1 MNCCDCDLDLKWQ
14 SKVIRISCMS
24 LISLFVIQVC
34 HFKTFRWVNSLDGCL
49 TSEEEDNETYTVK
62 RLSFMS
68 FKLRSSFWAKE
79 SDK

>member
-1 MNCCDCDLDLKWQ
+1 MNCYDCDLNSEWW
-14 SKVIRISCMS
+14 SKVIRISCIL

-34 HFKTFRWVNSLDGCL
+34 HFKTSRQTDLLDDCL
-49 TSEEEDNETYTVK
+49 TSEEKDNETYIIK

-68 FKLRSSFWAKE
+68 SRLRNSFWVKE